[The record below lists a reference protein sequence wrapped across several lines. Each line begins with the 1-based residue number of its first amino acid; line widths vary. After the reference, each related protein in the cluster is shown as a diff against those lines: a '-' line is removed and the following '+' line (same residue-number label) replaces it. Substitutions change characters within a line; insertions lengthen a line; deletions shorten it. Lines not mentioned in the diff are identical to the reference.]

1 MKNKTITLLI
11 TFAICLSASAR
22 RGILVAQFGT
32 SNEEGRQAA
41 LEVLY
46 GEIASENPQYTVREA
61 YTSPTI
67 RRILH
72 SRGVEKPS
80 ATDALLQMYLDGI
93 DTVYVQPTFLLDGV
107 EMQMLRDEAS
117 AVSHFFKHIQ
127 VGVPLLYTIED
138 FKNLASLLANTDA
151 SPRTKTD
158 ASPRTKTD
166 TSPRTKSDASPR
178 TMSDA
183 GTAVMYVGH
192 GNEYASTS
200 AYSMLG
206 QMISSQNPDIYIG
219 TIEGWP
225 DLETSVSQLRT
236 SSKPKTS
243 RSKTPASLGNT
254 PKAMTPASM
263 GNTPKAMPPS
273 SLGKG
278 KNYEKVTLIPLLLAC
293 GVHAHED
300 IDEEWRPAIEELG
313 LDVDVQFRGL
323 GEDIEV
329 RSLIK
334 NHLSSL
340 LSE

>member
-127 VGVPLLYTIED
+127 VGIPLLYTIED
-138 FKNLASLLANTDA
+138 FKNLASLLA
-151 SPRTKTD
+151 KTD
-158 ASPRTKTD
+158 ASPRTK
-166 TSPRTKSDASPR
+166 SG
-178 TMSDA
+178 A

-225 DLETSVSQLRT
+225 DLETSVSQLK
-236 SSKPKTS
+236 SKKYK
-243 RSKTPASLGNT
+243 R
-254 PKAMTPASM
+254 
-263 GNTPKAMPPS
+263 
-273 SLGKG
+273 
-278 KNYEKVTLIPLLLAC
+278 VTLIPLLLAC